1 MIRNKRI
8 VTILLTLVLTAV
20 YFVKLEPA
28 EASAGSKYI
37 TVNEFLKYIVTE
49 MKLPVDET
57 SDTPYIDAAKE
68 SGLIKEGEFKNY
80 SDYLTRTDAAVI
92 ANRLDEKNLSYLF
105 TENAIIFL
113 RECDL
118 FEGRLYY
125 NVSGNFFP
133 KGETIETYDAKKFG
147 QDVVYPILKSA
158 FPTENWI
165 DQGVRTRYTDVY
177 DKNGNLIKT
186 VIMIGKASPDKNN
199 VVEIKPIDEKS
210 KVIDMWNYIKDLDRK
225 INTVLEKRIS
235 DIKNIPKSKRE
246 AVAAVIAKGIMK
258 GYSNGLYA
266 TSREFRGNN
275 KITANGAKEV
285 IQKVLN
291 PEKRALVSPDGQLI
305 RTTNLPKNAND
316 YPYILECFPN
326 EYYEMKY
333 SFMYLTDYLTG
344 KIKKDEYAYPKEVN
358 YEYLYNKY
366 YYNQLSLETGKYG
379 LYDEMLT
386 NVENYIKHIFNVNYR
401 TVDKIWKVGLA
412 SSLCFYSWDNKVY
425 EMIENYI
432 ENIKKNHVVVE
443 LDKIAIDP
451 GSIYESRDY
460 LYVRVYVKY
469 RVTANEIN
477 VPSNQLIF
485 NTNIEN
491 LKINAWKESI
501 FDVMVEYR
509 SENSVYK
516 WAPTSSIKLSDWAYR
531 ESFK

>member
-1 MIRNKRI
+1 MKKYKGFIFVVVLVI
-8 VTILLTLVLTAV
+8 TLVFSVFRTNQKAI
-20 YFVKLEPA
+20 A
-28 EASAGSKYI
+28 ADKYI
-37 TVNEFLKYIVTE
+37 KVKDYIEYIVKQ
-49 MKLPVDET
+49 MNWPIDET
-57 SDTPYIDAAKE
+57 SDQPYIDVALEK
-68 SGLIKEGEFKNY
+68 GIIKKGEFKDY
-80 SDYLTRTDAAVI
+80 SEYLTRTDAAVI

-344 KIKKDEYAYPKEVN
+344 KIKKDEYAYPKEVD
-358 YEYLYNKY
+358 YDFLYNKFY
-366 YYNQLSLETGKYG
+366 YRMINDIEIGKYG
-379 LYDEMLT
+379 LYDQMLS
-386 NVENYIKHIFNVNYR
+386 NVEKYLQHIFNVDYR
-401 TVDKIWKVGLA
+401 TVNDKWKEGLA
-412 SSLCFYSWDNKVY
+412 SCFCFYSSDDTVYNK
-425 EMIENYI
+425 IEKYI
-432 ENIKKNHVVVE
+432 TNIKKNHVVVE
-443 LDKIAIDP
+443 VDKIAIDP
-451 GSIYESRDY
+451 GAIYE
-460 LYVRVYVKY
+460 VRGNLRVRAYVKY
-469 RVTANEIN
+469 RISADDIN
-477 VPSNQLIF
+477 VSSNQLIF
-485 NTNIEN
+485 N
-491 LKINAWKESI
+491 
-501 FDVMVEYR
+501 
-509 SENSVYK
+509 
-516 WAPTSSIKLSDWAYR
+516 SSIKNFKNGKWREDIFDIYIEYLSEDFKYKWGPSWFVPISNWAYR
-531 ESFK
+531 DSFE